1 MATAIVVHSPFA
13 AYSRGQV
20 VTDADTVKTILAG
33 DHAGCV
39 HRISLPDAAPAPT
52 KATEPTPTV
61 AEAVAAGVAAAEAA
75 LHPAASK

>member
-1 MATAIVVHSPFA
+1 MALAIVVHSPFA

-20 VTDADTVKTILAG
+20 VTDADTVRTILAG
-33 DHAGCV
+33 DHASSV
-39 HRISLPDAAPAPT
+39 HRISLPDAAPA
-52 KATEPTPTV
+52 KAAEPAPTV